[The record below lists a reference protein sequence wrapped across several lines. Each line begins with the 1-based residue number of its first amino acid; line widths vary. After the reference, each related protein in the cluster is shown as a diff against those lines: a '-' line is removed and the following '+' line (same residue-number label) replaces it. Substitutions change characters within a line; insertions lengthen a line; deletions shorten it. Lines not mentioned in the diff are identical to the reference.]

1 MEFVIIG
8 AGAVGAVVGT
18 LLEHAGHGVC
28 YWARA
33 GQAQSTEPFIIERDG
48 GDTIRSQSLRW
59 IDARTSPMPASDYV
73 LVCVRTEQLSAALA
87 QVVEHLGGDRAV
99 AIATVTLD
107 GSVAAAREAGL
118 RGPVLAF
125 HVSFGSGFLPNE
137 SRRLAWFPFTPPST
151 ISPEGQ
157 GELVER
163 ARALAGVL
171 ATAGLPTRF
180 HLDMSGMM
188 RLMVASNIALLPAW
202 ELCGWDIAKLARDPE
217 LRELTARAMHET
229 ARQFAPASG
238 PAHAIGRALPLF
250 VYAML
255 LRVLPWLMGM
265 RARKLWLIHG
275 PKVGEQT
282 RYVLHDLLAR
292 AKGAGVA
299 VPHLAKLTSR
309 WEEGRNSDLHGSASA
324 RTFTVHP

>member
-1 MEFVIIG
+1 
-8 AGAVGAVVGT
+8 
-18 LLEHAGHGVC
+18 
-28 YWARA
+28 
-33 GQAQSTEPFIIERDG
+33 
-48 GDTIRSQSLRW
+48 
-59 IDARTSPMPASDYV
+59 MPACDYV

-87 QVVEHLGGDRAV
+87 QVVEHFGADRAV

-107 GSVAAAREAGL
+107 GSVAAARAAGL

-125 HVSFGSGFLPNE
+125 HVSFGSGFLPND
-137 SRRLAWFPFTPPST
+137 SRKLTWFPFTPPST

-157 GELVER
+157 RELADR
-163 ARALAGVL
+163 ARALAAVF
-171 ATAGLPTRF
+171 AAAGLPTRF

-188 RLMVASNIALLPAW
+188 RLMVVSNIALLPGW

-238 PAHAIGRALPLF
+238 PAHVIGRGLPLVF
-250 VYAML
+250 YTTL

-282 RYVLHDLLAR
+282 RYVLHELLAR
-292 AKGAGVA
+292 AARDKLP

-309 WEEGRNSDLHGSASA
+309 WETHAGTPQPFAATVA
-324 RTFTVHP
+324 RA